1 MLRESCTANPG
12 IVDFGQYTADGVVW
26 KHNNH
31 DVRLA
36 CLYPP
41 ASPPPCFTVHS
52 YAQPCIGV
60 QCATCARGRKKTSV
74 FVAAILS
81 CSALNSLVCL
91 GYSRILLDADCYFT
105 RLQERIEE
113 RIAKYTSETEGW
125 LESDALMLRLRELCD
140 AAVAE
145 HGAVKY
151 DELMGTL
158 NEEFGP
164 ATVQERQ
171 EPIKKVVTAYP
182 GHSIVRSQN
191 L

>member
-1 MLRESCTANPG
+1 METQQSRRTPCLPLPTCLTPTLLYRAFLRATLHQRA
-12 IVDFGQYTADGVVW
+12 
-26 KHNNH
+26 
-31 DVRLA
+31 A
-36 CLYPP
+36 CNL
-41 ASPPPCFTVHS
+41 
-52 YAQPCIGV
+52 G
-60 QCATCARGRKKTSV
+60 GGKKKNTWLLPSS
-74 FVAAILS
+74 F
-81 CSALNSLVCL
+81 SALNSLSWL
-91 GYSRILLDADCYFT
+91 FSHILLDAACYFT